1 MLKTWS
7 PSQDP
12 WGRKLFIQWA
22 FEELLE
28 SFLSWVVGV
37 LPLAAMGCGIPSI
50 PLVHCFSVTRRRTCL
65 CPCCCPTPSPKQRGK
80 PARAEVSEHTE
91 FQPQLKYSS
100 SIFSFMMFFL
110 VPRCNQGKS
119 HATKPRSHHD
129 PLVPAVGFVEVACGC
144 VEAGSEQMRLFST
157 ELWPTLCWQS
167 YAV

>member
-1 MLKTWS
+1 MFHRYQRSETGSHQRCCTSYQWPLQAHMLKTWS

-22 FEELLE
+22 FEELLG
-28 SFLSWVVGV
+28 SFLSWVAGV

-91 FQPQLKYSS
+91 FSHNLNTVQV
-100 SIFSFMMFFL
+100 FL
-110 VPRCNQGKS
+110 VS
-119 HATKPRSHHD
+119 
-129 PLVPAVGFVEVACGC
+129 
-144 VEAGSEQMRLFST
+144 
-157 ELWPTLCWQS
+157 
-167 YAV
+167 